1 MDRYQFEHI
10 LICSLDY
17 SKDEYKNLV
26 DEFVQIEM
34 YNSLSLM
41 SDVKAVGLCTG
52 LNTKCGMNEM

>member
-41 SDVKAVGLCTG
+41 SDVKAVGLSAILLSTIIVI
-52 LNTKCGMNEM
+52 

>member
-41 SDVKAVGLCTG
+41 SDVKAVGLCAILLITII
-52 LNTKCGMNEM
+52 LI

>member
-41 SDVKAVGLCTG
+41 SDVKAVGLCVILLTTII
-52 LNTKCGMNEM
+52 LI